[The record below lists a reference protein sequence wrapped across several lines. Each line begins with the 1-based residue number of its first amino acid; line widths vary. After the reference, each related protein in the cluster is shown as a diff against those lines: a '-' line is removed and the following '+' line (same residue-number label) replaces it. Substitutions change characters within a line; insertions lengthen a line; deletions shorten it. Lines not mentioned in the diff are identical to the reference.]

1 MVQPFEVV
9 EKLESYM
16 DQLELAIEGKTDWPT
31 PIDVSGLSLQAIDP
45 KLKSQ
50 LRELLMRN
58 EQLAGKVRKRQGD
71 LSKLIERV
79 SKRGSS
85 GPIAVDIRA

>member
-1 MVQPFEVV
+1 MQPFEVV